1 MLSAVLLGEVK
12 MGWGEIGLWQ
22 GNAGH
27 TIATTCRAVSHSS
40 WNSAWVQ
47 LYFLSNDASVRLF
60 PAVVPIRSPDL
71 WILEYLRYP
80 ANNLC
85 LTWFWQYLLLWEQI
99 DKQACSRCETWN
111 IWCLKSACSPKTC
124 MWSGK
129 MMFPKELDLRGP
141 GISNIQKITQSQ
153 ILPWRFWLYFYVFK
167 YVFLIACGWTFL
179 YFSVA
184 LNMDQESACCLT
196 NALVGT
202 RNRIRCSLC
211 SWR

>member
-1 MLSAVLLGEVK
+1 MQHKFPRTDCGKSEPSPDPLLRGRKLLSPEAGHCNAFGSTPGRGLK
-12 MGWGEIGLWQ
+12 WGEIGLWQ

-47 LYFLSNDASVRLF
+47 LHFLSNDASVRLF

-99 DKQACSRCETWN
+99 MTNKRVPDVKHGIYDVWN
-111 IWCLKSACSPKTC
+111 RHVTPNLHVKRGKWCFRKNWIW
-124 MWSGK
+124 
-129 MMFPKELDLRGP
+129 GP
-141 GISNIQKITQSQ
+141 RDFQHSEDNPVTNSS
-153 ILPWRFWLYFYVFK
+153 LT
-167 YVFLIACGWTFL
+167 FLIIFL
-179 YFSVA
+179 CV
-184 LNMDQESACCLT
+184 
-196 NALVGT
+196 
-202 RNRIRCSLC
+202 
-211 SWR
+211 